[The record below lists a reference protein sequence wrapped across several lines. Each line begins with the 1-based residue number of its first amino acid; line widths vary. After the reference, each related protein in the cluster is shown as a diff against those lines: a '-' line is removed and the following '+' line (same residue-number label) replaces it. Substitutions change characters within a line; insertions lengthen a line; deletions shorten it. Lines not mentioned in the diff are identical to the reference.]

1 MLANLK
7 NKVPPVIWSILAC
20 ILGYQ
25 GCQILWAGPSATG
38 VANILIC
45 VGLVAVAVYWHRI
58 AYYFASSPAALRG
71 GSLALILIFGLA
83 YYWPF

>member
-1 MLANLK
+1 MLENLK
-7 NKVPPVIWSILAC
+7 RKIPQAIWSALAC
-20 ILGYQ
+20 ISGYQ
-25 GCQILWAGPSATG
+25 GCQMLWAGPSATG

-45 VGLVAVAVYWHRI
+45 LGLVVGAAYWNRI

-71 GSLALILIFGLA
+71 GSLALILIFGLV